1 MLVPS
6 FTRQRIDVLAGTPM
20 NSNLVLIIDDDSAI
34 LEMIAELLRYEGYN
48 IKTSS
53 EGHEAVEFARTNIPA
68 LILLDLM
75 MPEMSGWQ
83 VINALRTSPQ
93 TRMIPVVLLSARR
106 DLAATAREL
115 DVASY
120 LEKPFD
126 LDALLDVIQG
136 YVTPAQAHQQ
146 DDGKVT

>member
-1 MLVPS
+1 MS
-6 FTRQRIDVLAGTPM
+6 
-20 NSNLVLIIDDDSAI
+20 SNLVLIIDDDSAI

-48 IKTSS
+48 IIASS
-53 EGHEAVEFARTNIPA
+53 EGREALELARANSPA

-83 VINALRTSPQ
+83 VISALRASPQ

-115 DVASY
+115 EVESH

-126 LDALLDVIQG
+126 LDKLLDVVQR
-136 YVTPAQAHQQ
+136 YVSP
-146 DDGKVT
+146 DLGRNDGKFET